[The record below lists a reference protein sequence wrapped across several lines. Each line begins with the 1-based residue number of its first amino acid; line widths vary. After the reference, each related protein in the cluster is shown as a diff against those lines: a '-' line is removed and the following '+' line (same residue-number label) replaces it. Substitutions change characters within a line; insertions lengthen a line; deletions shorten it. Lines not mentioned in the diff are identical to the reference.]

1 MILGT
6 QIIPGWKAKQLI
18 TMTTQEKPLTSLRSK
33 LVMTPK
39 MSDGWMSHM
48 NYGCMQTT
56 MTWSRKLL
64 KNLML
69 IGSEELAWE
78 GKKLH
83 RLSLFKTHLSVIGTL
98 TT

>member
-18 TMTTQEKPLTSLRSK
+18 IMTTQEKPLTSLRSK

-56 MTWSRKLL
+56 MTWSRKSL
-64 KNLML
+64 KDLML
-69 IGSEELAWE
+69 IGSE
-78 GKKLH
+78 
-83 RLSLFKTHLSVIGTL
+83 
-98 TT
+98 